1 MVKPI
6 LEVRELWV
14 GEGAG
19 ASVQAVSFTVE
30 PGELLAVA
38 GDAGAGKSRL
48 LRCVGLDF
56 PPSGGSVLLGGIDVT
71 RASPDQRRRLRA
83 GRIEL
88 VHPPTADDPGRAERA
103 GRAGRAAANGGQ
115 VLTLPVAG
123 MRQRIQVA
131 RALANRAEVVLLD
144 EPLAGLTD
152 TVRDRI
158 VELVGRLRRE
168 VGAAVVLASRDL
180 SVCRALADRVL
191 VLHEGAVV
199 GAEDGAG
206 RHVLWHEPRPRW
218 RRPRLR
224 SA

>member
-1 MVKPI
+1 MMKPI
-6 LEVRELWV
+6 LEVRDLWV

-19 ASVQAVSFTVE
+19 ASVRGVSFTVE

-56 PPSGGSVLLGGIDVT
+56 PPNAGSVFLGGTEVT
-71 RASPDQRRRLRA
+71 RSSLDERRRLRG
-83 GRIEL
+83 GRVEL
-88 VHPPTADDPGRAERA
+88 VHPPADDGVKGCRVDGAVS
-103 GRAGRAAANGGQ
+103 GNGG
-115 VLTLPVAG
+115 VLTVPVAG

-131 RALANRAEVVLLD
+131 RAIAQRADVLLLD

-152 TVRDRI
+152 AVRDRLI
-158 VELVGRLRRE
+158 ELVGRLRRE
-168 VGAAVVLASRDL
+168 VGAAVVMASRDA
-180 SVCRALADRVL
+180 SVCRTLADRVL
-191 VLHEGAVV
+191 VLHEGAAVRT
-199 GAEDGAG
+199 EDGAG
-206 RHVLWHEPRPRW
+206 RGVLTNERRPRW

>member
-14 GEGAG
+14 GEGTG
-19 ASVQAVSFTVE
+19 ASLRGVSFTVE
-30 PGELLAVA
+30 PGELLAIA
-38 GDAGAGKSRL
+38 GGAGAGKSRL

-56 PPSGGSVLLGGIDVT
+56 PPSAGSVLLIGNDT
-71 RASPDQRRRLRA
+71 TLCSPEERRRLRA

-88 VHPPTADDPGRAERA
+88 VHPPTADGVKPEDAAPSAVTDGR
-103 GRAGRAAANGGQ
+103 
-115 VLTLPVAG
+115 VLTVPVAG

-131 RALANRAEVVLLD
+131 RALANRADVVLLD
-144 EPLAGLTD
+144 EPFFGLTD
-152 TVRDRI
+152 AVRVRI
-158 VELVGRLRRE
+158 IELVGRLRRE
-168 VGAAVVLASRDL
+168 ARAAVVLASRDL

-191 VLHEGAVV
+191 VLEDGDVV

-206 RHVLWHEPRPRW
+206 RNVLWHEPRPRW